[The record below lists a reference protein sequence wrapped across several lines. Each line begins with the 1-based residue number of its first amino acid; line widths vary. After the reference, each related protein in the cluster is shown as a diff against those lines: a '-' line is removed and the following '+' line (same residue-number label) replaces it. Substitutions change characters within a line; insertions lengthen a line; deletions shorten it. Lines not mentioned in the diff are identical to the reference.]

1 MNPFLQ
7 AILPAFK
14 GSSMLKD
21 YPAPPFARQP
31 QPVPGEKYTM
41 DPAPDHG
48 EASYKGSGRLAG
60 KRALITGAD
69 SGIGRAIALAFAR
82 EGADVMIAYLDEHDD
97 AKTTQRLVEEAGRKA
112 RLFAGDIAKAE
123 VCRKMVHEAASLL
136 GGIDV
141 LVNNAGI
148 GDFGKRLHETDNA
161 TWAKVLDINVTGV
174 FRMMRS
180 VIPHMQ
186 QQGRGAIINISSVA
200 SLVGLTG
207 LSAYT
212 ASKGALDALTRA
224 VAVEYAK
231 EGIRCNVVN
240 PGLIDT
246 PMAAPLMA
254 NPDMLQ
260 PILSQYAIRRAG
272 TPDEVASMV
281 LYLASDEAVWVT
293 GATFPIDGGMT
304 AYKG

>member
-1 MNPFLQ
+1 MNRLEGKV
-7 AILPAFK
+7 AVITGGNA
-14 GSSMLKD
+14 GI
-21 YPAPPFARQP
+21 
-31 QPVPGEKYTM
+31 
-41 DPAPDHG
+41 G
-48 EASYKGSGRLAG
+48 EAIA
-60 KRALITGAD
+60 KRFAEEGAAVVITGRRQQELDRVSSVIRSNKGKVLGVAGSVTDEVHVQEVVRRTLD
-69 SGIGRAIALAFAR
+69 SFGR
-82 EGADVMIAYLDEHDD
+82 
-97 AKTTQRLVEEAGRKA
+97 
-112 RLFAGDIAKAE
+112 
-123 VCRKMVHEAASLL
+123 
-136 GGIDV
+136 IDV

-161 TWAKVLDINVTGV
+161 TWAKILDINVTGV

-186 QQGRGAIINISSVA
+186 QQGRGSIINISSVA

-207 LSAYT
+207 LAAYT

-281 LYLASDEAVWVT
+281 LYLASDEAAWVT